1 MDELKYEL
9 LTEVL
14 GQIEAELIKVYFQTH
29 EIEVELFEE
38 ATTSN
43 VIPVTFGRVQIFVEK
58 ENAQK
63 ARELLKEYEGKIDYP

>member
-14 GQIEAELIKVYFQTH
+14 GQAEAELLKIYFQTND
-29 EIEVELFEE
+29 IEVELFEE
-38 ATTSN
+38 ATSSD

-58 ENAQK
+58 QNEK
-63 ARELLKEYEGKIDYP
+63 IARELLEEYQK

>member
-14 GQIEAELIKVYFQTH
+14 GQVEAELLKLYFQSY

-38 ATTSN
+38 ATSLNIT
-43 VIPVTFGRVQIFVEK
+43 PVTFARVQIFVEK
-58 ENAQK
+58 KDAKK
-63 ARELLKEYEGKIDYP
+63 ARKLLEEYESKIDEP